1 MIGPLIFSA
10 VMVIGVFF
18 LSKRDTRFGG
28 YLITLALWETFGKYE
43 IGYTEAELCLND
55 IIVLLIF
62 ILFELWNKFRRE

>member
-1 MIGPLIFSA
+1 MIGALVFSLLMILGVIFISE
-10 VMVIGVFF
+10 
-18 LSKRDTRFGG
+18 KDTRFGG
-28 YLITLALWETFGKYE
+28 YLIILALWETFGKYE